1 MNPGSFPPGTTA
13 EDFRKR
19 PHSEPINEVIS
30 SVFFKSGLMEAWGRG
45 IPDIFNECKAAGLP
59 APEFESIPNFVCL
72 TIRFKNPLTPYLSG
86 ESNGALNGELNDEL
100 NEALKSLRPAVRTT
114 YDIIKKNPG
123 IQRKVIIELTKLGSS
138 TIDRHLA
145 ILAQK
150 NLIEHKDSKKTGG
163 YHIK

>member
-59 APEFESIPNFVCL
+59 VPEFESIPNFVCL
-72 TIRFKNPLTPYLSG
+72 TIRFKNPLRPYLTGDSD
-86 ESNGALNGELNDEL
+86 NDRINDKLNDRLNDEL
-100 NEALKSLRPAVRTT
+100 NPSVRST
-114 YDIIKKNPG
+114 YLLVKDNPG
-123 IQRKVIIELTKLGSS
+123 IQRKELSEKTGKSIP

-145 ILAQK
+145 ELQEKGFIVH
-150 NLIEHKDSKKTGG
+150 EGSRKTGG
-163 YHIK
+163 YRVK